1 MTGKRSGLG
10 RCRHF
15 FWLGVLFDTVGV
27 AVLFTGVFADLLF
40 YDMLLYLGSII
51 IFFSLLWWVSWY
63 TGNIELAS
71 EDAVPKAARSR
82 SGSVVESLRR
92 SVSIRFS
99 QTFESFSQTL
109 ELLRRRRRG
118 RWPRLNLRSG
128 SQILVVP
135 GSPTWGRKDPDWR
148 LRVADVS
155 QGDLGPLPEG
165 DGSSEVAGSS
175 GLTAAGRTH
184 LERPVESME
193 LRPPFPVLPS
203 RSQPVISLVSTLQP
217 CALPA
222 SKSEFVV
229 SLTSGSQPPDAL
241 PLTSQPRAP
250 VVAKSHPPVPVFSQG
265 PFQVPVAAESHL
277 VVPVASQSQDL
288 PPSRQT
294 RPFSVEDSESQTLIP
309 QASEMPLSSTQSFQN
324 VDLRSCPSSEDFVII
339 YRSRQFSST
348 LVPISASQSSALM
361 EISKKIVAQ
370 VFESLKLPQKL
381 SQEFPDTM
389 SPVPEA
395 ADLAAESR
403 QSLPTPSTD
412 PATESRQSL
421 PTRSTDPASE
431 SRQSL
436 PTRSTDPAMESR
448 QPLPT
453 PSTDLATESRQ
464 SLPTPSTDPATES
477 RQSLPTPS
485 TDPAAESRQSLPTR
499 SIDPAPESRQSLPTR
514 STESA
519 TESRQSLP
527 TPSTDPAAESR
538 QSLPTRSTDP
548 ATESRQSLST
558 DSNLALGAAKKSHPS

>member
-92 SVSIRFS
+92 SVSVRFS

-118 RWPRLNLRSG
+118 RWPRLNLRSA

-135 GSPTWGRKDPDWR
+135 GSPEWGRKDPDWR
-148 LRVADVS
+148 LRMADVS
-155 QGDLGPLPEG
+155 QRDLGPLPEG
-165 DGSSEVAGSS
+165 DGSSEAAGSS

-184 LERPVESME
+184 LERPVFPVESME
-193 LRPPFPVLPS
+193 LRPPFPS

-217 CALPA
+217 CSLPA

-241 PLTSQPRAP
+241 PLTSQPIAP

-277 VVPVASQSQDL
+277 LVPVASQSQDL

-294 RPFSVEDSESQTLIP
+294 QPLSVEDSESQTLTP

-324 VDLRSCPSSEDFVII
+324 VDLQTCSIEDFVII
-339 YRSRQFSST
+339 YRSHQFSST

-389 SPVPEA
+389 SSVPEA

-403 QSLPTPSTD
+403 QSLPTHS
-412 PATESRQSL
+412 AG
-421 PTRSTDPASE
+421 PASE

-436 PTRSTDPAMESR
+436 WTR
-448 QPLPT
+448 
-453 PSTDLATESRQ
+453 STDLATESRQ
-464 SLPTPSTDPATES
+464 SLPTHSAGPASESRQSLWTRSTDLATESRQSLRTHSTDPATES
-477 RQSLPTPS
+477 QQSLRTHS
-485 TDPAAESRQSLPTR
+485 TDPAMESRQSLP
-499 SIDPAPESRQSLPTR
+499 
-514 STESA
+514 
-519 TESRQSLP
+519 
-527 TPSTDPAAESR
+527 
-538 QSLPTRSTDP
+538 
-548 ATESRQSLST
+548 T
-558 DSNLALGAAKKSHPS
+558 DSNLALGAAKKSHPF

>member
-71 EDAVPKAARSR
+71 EDPVPKAARSG

-99 QTFESFSQTL
+99 QTFESFSQAL

-118 RWPRLNLRSG
+118 RWPRLNLGSG
-128 SQILVVP
+128 SQMLVVP
-135 GSPTWGRKDPDWR
+135 GSPAWGRKDPEWR

-165 DGSSEVAGSS
+165 DGSPEAAGSS
-175 GLTAAGRTH
+175 GLPAAGRTH
-184 LERPVESME
+184 LERPVFPVESIE

-203 RSQPVISLVSTLQP
+203 RSQPVVSLVSTLQP

-229 SLTSGSQPPDAL
+229 SLTSGGQPPDAL
-241 PLTSQPRAP
+241 PLTSQPGAP
-250 VVAKSHPPVPVFSQG
+250 VVAKSHPPVPGFSQG

-277 VVPVASQSQDL
+277 LVPVASQSQDL

-294 RPFSVEDSESQTLIP
+294 RPFSVEDSGSQTLTP
-309 QASEMPLSSTQSFQN
+309 RASEMPLASTQSFQN
-324 VDLRSCPSSEDFVII
+324 ADLQSRPSIEDFVIV
-339 YRSRQFSST
+339 YRSHQFSST
-348 LVPISASQSSALM
+348 VVPISASQSSALM

-370 VFESLKLPQKL
+370 VFESLQLPQKL

-395 ADLAAESR
+395 AGPAAESK
-403 QSLPTPSTD
+403 QSLPTHS
-412 PATESRQSL
+412 AG
-421 PTRSTDPASE
+421 
-431 SRQSL
+431 
-436 PTRSTDPAMESR
+436 
-448 QPLPT
+448 
-453 PSTDLATESRQ
+453 
-464 SLPTPSTDPATES
+464 
-477 RQSLPTPS
+477 
-485 TDPAAESRQSLPTR
+485 PAA
-499 SIDPAPESRQSLPTR
+499 
-514 STESA
+514 
-519 TESRQSLP
+519 
-527 TPSTDPAAESR
+527 
-538 QSLPTRSTDP
+538 
-548 ATESRQSLST
+548 ESRQSLST
-558 DSNLALGAAKKSHPS
+558 DSSLALGAAKKSHPF

>member
-1 MTGKRSGLG
+1 MSGKRSGLG

-71 EDAVPKAARSR
+71 EDPAPKAARSR

-135 GSPTWGRKDPDWR
+135 GSPAWGRKDPDWR

-165 DGSSEVAGSS
+165 DGSSEAVGSL

-184 LERPVESME
+184 LERPVFPVESIE

-229 SLTSGSQPPDAL
+229 PLPSGSQPPDAL
-241 PLTSQPRAP
+241 PLTSQPGAP
-250 VVAKSHPPVPVFSQG
+250 VVAKSHPPVPGFSQG

-277 VVPVASQSQDL
+277 LVPVASQSQAL
-288 PPSRQT
+288 PPPRQT
-294 RPFSVEDSESQTLIP
+294 RPFSVEDSGSQALTP
-309 QASEMPLSSTQSFQN
+309 QASEMPLPSTQSFQD
-324 VDLRSCPSSEDFVII
+324 VDLQSRPSIEDFVIL
-339 YRSRQFSST
+339 YRSHQFSST
-348 LVPISASQSSALM
+348 LVPISASQSSALV

-403 QSLPTPSTD
+403 QSLPTHSAGPAAESRQPLRTRSAD
-412 PATESRQSL
+412 PATESRQSV
-421 PTRSTDPASE
+421 PTHSTDPATE
-431 SRQSL
+431 SQQS
-436 PTRSTDPAMESR
+436 PSTR
-448 QPLPT
+448 
-453 PSTDLATESRQ
+453 STDLATESRQ
-464 SLPTPSTDPATES
+464 T
-477 RQSLPTPS
+477 
-485 TDPAAESRQSLPTR
+485 
-499 SIDPAPESRQSLPTR
+499 
-514 STESA
+514 
-519 TESRQSLP
+519 
-527 TPSTDPAAESR
+527 
-538 QSLPTRSTDP
+538 
-548 ATESRQSLST
+548 LST
-558 DSNLALGAAKKSHPS
+558 DSNLALGAAKKSHPF